1 MNVLLVGNYA
11 PDRQYSMLQFSCLLK
26 SGLREAGYAVKVIHP
41 KARLGRWPKQTR
53 SLKKWLGYADKFILF
68 PVSLRSAAS
77 RADVVHICDHAYSLL
92 TRYLEAISN
101 VVTCH
106 DLIAARASL
115 SEFSGLHTR
124 WSGRR
129 YQRMIMGGL
138 ARSRHV
144 VCDSAATAADV
155 LRLCEISSRMVSV
168 VYPALNFAYHRLP
181 EAESIR
187 RVKLM
192 RIGDGERFVL
202 HVGASAWYKNQTGLV
217 RIFQRLITYSQT
229 ADLTLVMV
237 CSGLSPSVKRLIE
250 EGHLQSKVR
259 VISDIEP
266 EDLRALYSSATA
278 LLFPSVYEGFGWP
291 IIEAQ
296 ACGCPVFTSNRPP
309 MTEVGG
315 QGAIYFDPEDPSEA
329 AQIILENL
337 PHASRMREAGFS
349 NVKRFSTANMIAGY
363 LRAYREAITA
373 TSARRLNEIRAA
385 EGFRGG

>member
-1 MNVLLVGNYA
+1 
-11 PDRQYSMLQFSCLLK
+11 
-26 SGLREAGYAVKVIHP
+26 
-41 KARLGRWPKQTR
+41 
-53 SLKKWLGYADKFILF
+53 
-68 PVSLRSAAS
+68 
-77 RADVVHICDHAYSLL
+77 
-92 TRYLEAISN
+92 
-101 VVTCH
+101 
-106 DLIAARASL
+106 
-115 SEFSGLHTR
+115 
-124 WSGRR
+124 
-129 YQRMIMGGL
+129 
-138 ARSRHV
+138 
-144 VCDSAATAADV
+144 
-155 LRLCEISSRMVSV
+155 MVSV